1 MEKWRENFLQGL
13 ANEKVRINAEGKAC
27 SKQAIADT
35 EDKITA
41 LLDKENTLQGKID
54 KLTAKIEVEPPATDG
69 NVTDYEHTSEYKEY
83 SKKLTELNAQYE
95 YEKLQK
101 EWHAPDTSEIDKK
114 LWPPYL

>member
-1 MEKWRENFLQGL
+1 MNANRARLLQEFDQLKNTRWDTGKEICPTCGQKIPADAVEKLRENFLQG
-13 ANEKVRINAEGKAC
+13 KF
-27 SKQAIADT
+27 
-35 EDKITA
+35 
-41 LLDKENTLQGKID
+41 D

-69 NVTDYEHTSEYKEY
+69 NVTDYEQTSEYKEY